1 MQTECTP
8 EQLEFLSLGRREII
22 GRFDG
27 GRLTSDGGGLL
38 LREVDARIGL
48 MERVAGCFKD
58 RKPESIEHGVRER
71 HNMVWRWVTKISTT
85 TTYSDSPGI
94 VGSESKGCPLA
105 SSSTLNRLEVSVPK
119 DNELSGDVVG

>member
-58 RKPESIEHGVRER
+58 YRNPESIEHGVVNWW
-71 HNMVWRWVTKISTT
+71 HNVMVWRWVTKISTT
-85 TTYSDSPGI
+85 TTY
-94 VGSESKGCPLA
+94 CAQTACWRCWLA
-105 SSSTLNRLEVSVPK
+105 SAI
-119 DNELSGDVVG
+119 

>member
-1 MQTECTP
+1 MSANNTLRARKKEAYANRVYSR
-8 EQLEFLSLGRREII
+8 EFLSLGRREII

-58 RKPESIEHGVRER
+58 YRNPES
-71 HNMVWRWVTKISTT
+71 
-85 TTYSDSPGI
+85 
-94 VGSESKGCPLA
+94 
-105 SSSTLNRLEVSVPK
+105 
-119 DNELSGDVVG
+119 